1 MQRAK
6 VFRNSI
12 FAGLLTKINESEYSF
27 VYDKEYLKLPNIKPI
42 SLTLPLQEKEFK
54 SNHLFP
60 FFYNLLAEG
69 KLKDLQDYSGVN
81 YASISDIENGKA
93 NPTIK
98 TVEKLLD
105 ALGMQ
110 INIEVVNK

>member
-1 MQRAK
+1 MQ
-6 VFRNSI
+6 
-12 FAGLLTKINESEYSF
+12 LT
-27 VYDKEYLKLPNIKPI
+27 NIKI
-42 SLTLPLQEKEFK
+42 GKIIKKRRQE
-54 SNHLFP
+54 L
-60 FFYNLLAEG
+60 NLE
-69 KLKDLQDYSGVN
+69 LKDLQDYSGVN

>member
-1 MQRAK
+1 ME
-6 VFRNSI
+6 
-12 FAGLLTKINESEYSF
+12 LTKI
-27 VYDKEYLKLPNIKPI
+27 KIGKIIKKRR
-42 SLTLPLQEKEFK
+42 QE
-54 SNHLFP
+54 L
-60 FFYNLLAEG
+60 NLE
-69 KLKDLQDYSGVN
+69 LKDLQDYSGVN

>member
-1 MQRAK
+1 ME
-6 VFRNSI
+6 
-12 FAGLLTKINESEYSF
+12 LT
-27 VYDKEYLKLPNIKPI
+27 NIKI
-42 SLTLPLQEKEFK
+42 GKIIKKRRMEL
-54 SNHLFP
+54 
-60 FFYNLLAEG
+60 NLE
-69 KLKDLQDYSGVN
+69 LKDLQDYSGVN
-81 YASISDIENGKA
+81 YVSISDIENGKA

>member
-1 MQRAK
+1 MEPTA
-6 VFRNSI
+6 N
-12 FAGLLTKINESEYSF
+12 KIG
-27 VYDKEYLKLPNIKPI
+27 KIIKKRR
-42 SLTLPLQEKEFK
+42 QE
-54 SNHLFP
+54 L
-60 FFYNLLAEG
+60 NLE
-69 KLKDLQDYSGVN
+69 LKDLQDYSGVN

-93 NPTIK
+93 NPTVK

>member
-1 MQRAK
+1 ME
-6 VFRNSI
+6 
-12 FAGLLTKINESEYSF
+12 LTNIRIGKI
-27 VYDKEYLKLPNIKPI
+27 IKKRRME
-42 SLTLPLQEKEFK
+42 L
-54 SNHLFP
+54 
-60 FFYNLLAEG
+60 NLE
-69 KLKDLQDYSGVN
+69 LKDLQDYSGVN